1 MIFFDDDPQNIRD
14 VGSLGVLS
22 VLTPQGGT
30 REVWERG
37 LADYGAAQKK

>member
-22 VLTPQGGT
+22 VLTPKGVT
-30 REVWERG
+30 RDVWEKG
-37 LADYGAAQKK
+37 LADFSAARK